1 MRWILLSVLFAVSG
15 CSSIGEGLDRS
26 FSSSSSSSA
35 TQREPS
41 SELVA
46 GAPPQVPPSRVPPS
60 PVDETPSIDLSGLTR
75 EQLFSHYNRLRG
87 DPYPLDELTRHL
99 ESADDPLPCN
109 GPDLTV
115 YKGSELSMLPTR
127 MHPAFA
133 ERLARL
139 ERAAIEVGE
148 EVYGRAPAR
157 IRHMGAYVCR
167 KSRFRAR
174 RISEHALG
182 NAIDVLGFDFAPAK
196 SAQDAEHLPP
206 GLRWSFQVSVAR
218 HWTPRP
224 DAASALHA
232 EFLKKLT
239 DRVLEDSIFRVA
251 LGPSH
256 RGHHDHFH
264 FDMSPWTYS
273 HL

>member
-1 MRWILLSVLFAVSG
+1 
-15 CSSIGEGLDRS
+15 
-26 FSSSSSSSA
+26 
-35 TQREPS
+35 
-41 SELVA
+41 
-46 GAPPQVPPSRVPPS
+46 
-60 PVDETPSIDLSGLTR
+60 
-75 EQLFSHYNRLRG
+75 
-87 DPYPLDELTRHL
+87 
-99 ESADDPLPCN
+99 
-109 GPDLTV
+109 
-115 YKGSELSMLPTR
+115 

-148 EVYGRAPAR
+148 EVYGRAPSR

-167 KSRFRAR
+167 KSRFRPR

-182 NAIDVLGFDFAPAK
+182 NAIDVLGFDFSPAK
-196 SAQDAEHLPP
+196 SAQAAEHLPP

-218 HWTPRP
+218 HWTPRA

-232 EFLKKLT
+232 QFLKKLT
-239 DRVLEDSIFRVA
+239 ERVLEDSIFRVA